1 MVIGIGT
8 DIMLASRIMSLSQD
22 DRFFQKVFTE
32 QEFAQANQTND
43 PLRWF
48 ASHFSGKEAVF
59 KALNL
64 HPDAIKLDEIEIL
77 NSPVGS
83 PLVFFHGTA
92 AELTCAAGIRRVFLS
107 LSWENEYCLAFAVA
121 ETE

>member
-1 MVIGIGT
+1 MVKGVGT
-8 DIMLASRIMSLSQD
+8 DIMLAARISSLSPD

-32 QEFAQANQTND
+32 QERTQAMQADD

-77 NSPVGS
+77 SAPIGS
-83 PLVFFHGTA
+83 PLVCLHGAA
-92 AELTCAAGIRRVFLS
+92 AELARAAGVRRVLLS
-107 LSWENEYCLAFAVA
+107 LSWENEYCLAFAIA